1 MKLEKLALF
10 CVCWMLP
17 AVGICCA
24 LFLAYVASNSTNK
37 ENSDNQLR
45 LVAWNIESGGSDPH
59 VIAEQ
64 LQIFKDY
71 HVIALNEVAVAGIEI
86 YKKALG
92 SKFESFVSVTGAND
106 RLAIYWDSSRFE
118 LLSQEEMD
126 QYGEYRLNN
135 GRHRSPIFV
144 RLQDNVTGKR
154 FIVMTNHLARRNE
167 ELRNEQ
173 AAGLREWARDSNE
186 SIIAMGDFNFDYSF
200 KRKAGNASFSEF
212 MKDGVWHWV
221 KPNPMIDSNFSDSD
235 GDGIDNYPDSM
246 LDFVFLAN
254 GASTFKCRCS
264 IVRREGDFPDD
275 ETTSDHRATELL
287 IELN

>member
-1 MKLEKLALF
+1 MKLEKIALF
-10 CVCWMLP
+10 CIYWMLP
-17 AVGICCA
+17 TVAICCA
-24 LFLAYVASNSTNK
+24 LFLTYVASSSAIMGTS
-37 ENSDNQLR
+37 ENQLR

-64 LQIFKDY
+64 LKDFRDY
-71 HVIALNEVAVAGIEI
+71 QVIALNEVAVAGIEI
-86 YKKALG
+86 YKNALG

-106 RLAIYWDSSRFE
+106 RLAIYWDSSRFT
-118 LLSQEEMD
+118 LLAKEEMG
-126 QYGEYRLNN
+126 QYGDYRLNN

-144 RLQDNVTGKR
+144 RLHDRLTGKR

-173 AAGLREWARDSNE
+173 AAGLREWARDSSE

-235 GDGIDNYPDSM
+235 GDGKDNYPDSM

-264 IVRREGDFPDD
+264 IVQREGDFPDD

-287 IELN
+287 LELN